1 MTLHWID
8 KMAVEVDGE
17 GDPVVMVHGL
27 GGTTNTWTPLL
38 PALTNAKRIRIE
50 LPGSGRSHR
59 AHLLQDNTPNKGLLS
74 IDTLVDAVL
83 RVCAQ
88 LGMSRAHFAGHSM
101 GTIVCQHLAV
111 RAPERVRSL
120 ALFGALLAPPEPARQ
135 GLKTRAAKAR
145 DEGMFGI
152 ADAIVQACAFEL
164 DARAAAGGGRLRARV
179 VARAG
184 PRRLCANCEALAAA
198 QPAAIEGIDVPTLL
212 VAGDEDAIASVQ
224 VARDIE
230 RRISDAQV
238 EVLSR
243 CGHWMTAER
252 ATECQSHLRG
262 FWSAL
267 AGERRTSRRQHG
279 QCLIHQRAHL
289 SMAAVINRMQAKCWC
304 KAIASGVSRATGSSA
319 CVRCRCRLPP
329 ERR

>member
-1 MTLHWID
+1 MALHWID

-38 PALTNAKRIRIE
+38 PALNNMKRVRIE

-59 AHLLQDNTPNKGLLS
+59 AHALQDNSSNKGQLS
-74 IDTLVDAVL
+74 IDVLVDAVL

-88 LGMSRAHFAGHSM
+88 LALPRAHFAAHSL

-120 ALFGALLAPPEPARQ
+120 ALFGALLAPPEAARQ
-135 GLKTRAAKAR
+135 GLKARAAKAR

-152 ADAIVQACAFEL
+152 ADAIVQAAFASSTREQL
-164 DARAAAGGGRLRARV
+164 PVV
-179 VARAG
+179 VAFVRESLLAQDPEG
-184 PRRLCANCEALAAA
+184 YARTCEALAAA
-198 QPAAIEGIDVPTLL
+198 QPAAIDGIDVPTLL
-212 VAGDEDAIASVQ
+212 VAGDEDAVAPVQ
-224 VARDIE
+224 VARDIAN
-230 RRISDAQV
+230 RIGGAQV

-252 ATECQSHLRG
+252 ATECQSYLRRFLERARPLG
-262 FWSAL
+262 SDRSERSSAV
-267 AGERRTSRRQHG
+267 GRRQHG
-279 QCLIHQRAHL
+279 QCSVHQCA
-289 SMAAVINRMQAKCWC
+289 
-304 KAIASGVSRATGSSA
+304 
-319 CVRCRCRLPP
+319 RL
-329 ERR
+329 

>member
-1 MTLHWID
+1 MALHWID

-38 PALTNAKRIRIE
+38 PALTNAKRVRIE

-59 AHLLQDNTPNKGLLS
+59 AHVLQDNTPSKGRLS
-74 IDTLVDAVL
+74 IDALVDAVL
-83 RVCAQ
+83 RVCGQ
-88 LGMSRAHFAGHSM
+88 LGISRAHFAGHSM

-135 GLKTRAAKAR
+135 GLKTRAVKAR

-152 ADAIVQACAFEL
+152 ADAIVQGSLSSSTREQL
-164 DARAAAGGGRLRARV
+164 PVV
-179 VARAG
+179 VAFVRESLLAQDPEG
-184 PRRLCANCEALAAA
+184 YARSCEALAAA
-198 QPAAIEGIDVPTLL
+198 EPAAIERIEVPTMF
-212 VAGDEDAIASVQ
+212 VAGDEDAVATVQ
-224 VARDIE
+224 VARE
-230 RRISDAQV
+230 MARRIDEAQV

-252 ATECQSHLRG
+252 ATECQSHLRR
-262 FWSAL
+262 FL
-267 AGERRTSRRQHG
+267 ERA
-279 QCLIHQRAHL
+279 RA
-289 SMAAVINRMQAKCWC
+289 SVA
-304 KAIASGVSRATGSSA
+304 
-319 CVRCRCRLPP
+319 
-329 ERR
+329 